1 VQTVQVVH
9 KDLRHLKRS
18 RVAFQTR
25 FEATSCPPAR
35 SGDPAYPRGRTQ
47 SKSATSSSTS
57 DGNPQP
63 PARSDY
69 LLPFA
74 SLQRECDSSVMRDSI
89 PKTSRSSRG
98 CVAARVRFEHDTKF
112 DPQDIQEL
120 PPPLGPDEGCGPPRG
135 TSRGSCSR
143 GGPSTLNPNERTVEQ
158 PPPL

>member
-1 VQTVQVVH
+1 MLQRECDSSMMRDPIPKTSRSSLPLWVHTRGCKPPRLISAPRLCEVRRRAECVCSRGKTRGPAVCVQTVQVVH
-9 KDLRHLKRS
+9 QDLRHLKRS

-89 PKTSRSSRG
+89 PKTSRSS
-98 CVAARVRFEHDTKF
+98 
-112 DPQDIQEL
+112 
-120 PPPLGPDEGCGPPRG
+120 
-135 TSRGSCSR
+135 
-143 GGPSTLNPNERTVEQ
+143 
-158 PPPL
+158 